1 MSDQTGPDVGIPDL
15 VYVSFNS
22 RAAAL
27 NRQTGEII
35 WDWKAPHGSGYVAMM
50 LDGEHLMTSV
60 SGYTYCLD
68 ARTGAQKWM
77 NKMAGFGIGVPSLT
91 SLRGTAVGSSL
102 LGAAAGQESSSS
114 TPPSGTGMF

>member
-1 MSDQTGPDVGIPDL
+1 MSTQIGIPDL

-27 NRQTGEII
+27 NRQTGEIV

-68 ARTGAQKWM
+68 ASTGEQKWM
-77 NKMAGFGIGVPSLT
+77 NKMSGFGIGVPSLT
-91 SLRGTAVGSSL
+91 SLRGTAIGSSL
-102 LGAAAGQESSSS
+102 LGAASEEESSSS
-114 TPPSGTGMF
+114 TTTGGTGVF